1 MKNKILQILSIVFGL
16 LLVNGGLAKILKY
29 MPIPTNLPEEVM
41 KDNAALAEIS
51 WLMPL
56 VAVAELVGGLLI
68 IYPKTRALGVLVV
81 FPVMVGVLLIHIFV
95 DPGNLPVALVIWAIL
110 LWIIFENREKYLG
123 LLK

>member
-29 MPIPTNLPEEVM
+29 MPTPTNLPEEVM

-56 VAVAELVGGLLI
+56 VAVAEFVGGLLI

-110 LWIIFENREKYLG
+110 LWIIFENREKYFG

>member
-56 VAVAELVGGLLI
+56 VAVAEFVGGLLI

-110 LWIIFENREKYLG
+110 LWIIFENREKYLE